1 MAARS
6 RKKDFSQMMEQGK
19 KVSESIMLCAD
30 GKYRWTY
37 ELSLWKDA
45 SIFLLVWKIIFFVI
59 LGIFA
64 LVFIMDIIEWGW
76 KAENILDSL
85 QFFLYFVIG
94 MTVLLILGYS
104 LYALIMGGKY
114 KALFEMD
121 EQGINH
127 VQLPEQA
134 EKAEIISA
142 LTVLAGL
149 LSRRATTVG
158 VGLTSAR
165 TEMYSEFSRVRE
177 VKAYPSSH
185 LIKVNGRFMHNRV
198 YATPEDFDFVLNFI
212 KSRCPNQG

>member
-6 RKKDFSQMMEQGK
+6 RKKDFRQMMEQGK
-19 KVSESIMLCAD
+19 KISENIVLCTD

-45 SIFLLVWKIIFFVI
+45 SLFLLVWKIIFFVL

-64 LVFIMDIIEWGW
+64 LMLIMDIIEWGW
-76 KAENILDSL
+76 KTENVLGILR
-85 QFFLYFVIG
+85 FFLYFIIG
-94 MTVLLILGYS
+94 MTALLVLGYS

-134 EKAEIISA
+134 QKAKIISA

-149 LSRRATTVG
+149 FSRRVSTVG

-198 YATPEDFDFVLNFI
+198 YAAPEDLDFVLDYI
-212 KSRCPNQG
+212 TSRCPDKR

>member
-1 MAARS
+1 MARRS
-6 RKKDFSQMMEQGK
+6 RKKDFRQMMEQGE
-19 KVSESIMLCAD
+19 KVSENIVLCAD

-45 SIFLLVWKIIFFVI
+45 SIFILVWKIIFFVI

-64 LVFIMDIIEWGW
+64 LMIIMNIVEWGW
-76 KAENILDSL
+76 KTENIRGIL

-94 MTVLLILGYS
+94 MTVLLVLGYS

-127 VQLPEQA
+127 AQLPEQA
-134 EKAEIISA
+134 KKAKIISE
-142 LTVLAGL
+142 LTVVAGL
-149 LSRRATTVG
+149 LSRRPTTVG
-158 VGLTSAR
+158 VGLISAR

-198 YATPEDFDFVLNFI
+198 YAAPEDFDFVLDYI
-212 KSRCPNQG
+212 MSRCPNQR

>member
-6 RKKDFSQMMEQGK
+6 RKKDFRQMMEQGR
-19 KVSESIMLCAD
+19 KVSGNIVLCAD

-45 SIFLLVWKIIFFVI
+45 SLFLLVWKIIFFVL

-64 LVFIMDIIEWGW
+64 LMLIMDIIEWGW
-76 KAENILDSL
+76 KTENVLGILR
-85 QFFLYFVIG
+85 FFLYFIIG
-94 MTVLLILGYS
+94 MTALLVLGYS

-134 EKAEIISA
+134 QKAKIISA

-149 LSRRATTVG
+149 FSRRVSTVG

-198 YATPEDFDFVLNFI
+198 YAAPEDLDFVLDYI
-212 KSRCPNQG
+212 TSRCPDQI

>member
-1 MAARS
+1 
-6 RKKDFSQMMEQGK
+6 MEQGR
-19 KVSESIMLCAD
+19 KVSGNIVLCAD

-45 SIFLLVWKIIFFVI
+45 SLFLLVWKIIFFVL

-64 LVFIMDIIEWGW
+64 LMLIMDIIEWGW
-76 KAENILDSL
+76 KTENVLGILR
-85 QFFLYFVIG
+85 FFLYFIIG
-94 MTVLLILGYS
+94 MTALLVLGYS

-134 EKAEIISA
+134 QKAKIISA

-149 LSRRATTVG
+149 FSRRVSTVG

-198 YATPEDFDFVLNFI
+198 YAAPEDLDFVLDYI
-212 KSRCPNQG
+212 TSRCPDQI